1 MKLSLYRKYRPQT
14 FAQVVAQEHVART
27 LTHAIETNSVAHA
40 YIFAGPRG
48 IGKTSMAKILAK
60 ALNCTGADGSI
71 TAPTVTPC
79 GVCES
84 CRSIAAGTALD
95 VVEMDAASNRGIDD
109 MRELRDK
116 IAFVPVQGRSKVY
129 IIDEAHMLTKEAFN
143 ALLKTLEEPPANVVF
158 VLATTEPH
166 KIIATILSRCQRFD
180 FRRPLTRDIMKV
192 LRQIIAAE
200 NEAAAAGDP
209 DAQTIA
215 IDDDALA
222 VIAEYAD
229 GGFRD
234 AIGTLDKLATQFS
247 GSISRKDLDKVLGT
261 INSELLFEI
270 TDIII
275 ERDSAG
281 ALLFVQQLADQSKNY
296 QQFIVNLLRH
306 LRQLFVV
313 QHVGALHELQD
324 EQRTRLERA
333 LEQSTHLVTERLEQI
348 TAQANQLDERQLIY
362 VIETLGRAQGEI
374 KSGLDARLQL
384 ELALVKATRP
394 QLDHSVAA
402 LEERLRR
409 LETAQLPLGAT
420 SLSMPAAPVPVAATQ
435 APAAAGEPAKPAAA
449 ATAAAATASAPATAA
464 SSVAGDAL
472 APTPSAAS
480 ELSLTRIESAWALV
494 LQRLQAT
501 DAPLAAALA
510 TARPAQLADGH
521 LTVAVGSSFAL
532 TAASGPG
539 NGALVA
545 DAVEHILGQR
555 PTIAFTLASRHRPTT
570 DTAAGT
576 AKSGPAGHTNAEPS
590 DSQVMPAGPATDEAA
605 PTPPASSIPSDAPAQ
620 ASLSFAEKIRLVEK
634 ELDAKILSD
643 EQ

>member
-14 FAQVVAQEHVART
+14 FAQV
-27 LTHAIETNSVAHA
+27 VAHA

-435 APAAAGEPAKPAAA
+435 APAAAAGEPAKPAAA

-472 APTPSAAS
+472 APTQSAAS
-480 ELSLTRIESAWALV
+480 ELSLTRVESAWALV